1 MGLTWSVFWGERT
14 YNQRIAAT
22 VAILLAIFQTYTAL
36 FGSLDALKQ
45 RSIHLGLGLILVFL
59 VRPGSKRKKD
69 EDGPNWLD
77 WLSVGATF
85 IVIVYLLAR
94 YDWITVERFSLIT
107 PLAWYEKL
115 LGVVAIVLV
124 LEGARRVVSKGLF
137 YCVIVFL
144 FYPFIGPFL
153 PGALHTSPIQ
163 WTELV
168 DFDYLSLG
176 GIGSSK
182 RRNRRQ
188 HSHPDDEKSRLSP
201 ISQQQWKPWPPPGD
215 RSCLLSWE
223 QRPSSCRIWRDSL
236 YNDHWDY
243 AIFPA
248 ILYYLSLFVTV
259 DLRAR
264 RLRLTS
270 MAPEISLKATLR
282 DYGHMIIPVA
292 VLVYLLVAG
301 YSPRLAG
308 GFGIITAIAA
318 SQLRSATHSL
328 G

>member
-176 GIGSSK
+176 GIFGIPLGVSATEITLFIIFGAILMRSGGSFLINNIASIFAGRMVGGPAKVAVVGSS
-182 RRNRRQ
+182 
-188 HSHPDDEKSRLSP
+188 LFGM
-201 ISQQQWKPWPPPGD
+201 ISG
-215 RSCLLSWE
+215 SGTANVATVGS
-223 QRPSSCRIWRDSL
+223 
-236 YNDHWDY
+236 
-243 AIFPA
+243 
-248 ILYYLSLFVTV
+248 VT
-259 DLRAR
+259 
-264 RLRLTS
+264 
-270 MAPEISLKATLR
+270 
-282 DYGHMIIPVA
+282 IPMMKK
-292 VLVYLLVAG
+292 AG
-301 YSPRLAG
+301 YPPNFAAAVEAVASTG
-308 GFGIITAIAA
+308 GQIMPPVMGAA
-318 SQLRSATHSL
+318 SLRHVRI
-328 G
+328 